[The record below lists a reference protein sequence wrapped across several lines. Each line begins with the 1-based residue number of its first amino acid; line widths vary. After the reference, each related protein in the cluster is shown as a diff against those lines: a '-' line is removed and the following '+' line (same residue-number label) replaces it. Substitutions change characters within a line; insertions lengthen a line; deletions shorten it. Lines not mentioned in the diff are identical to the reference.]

1 MDYGE
6 LRTAVLEGT
15 IDPLTSAEVALLF
28 RVNPRTVGTWK
39 QQGKIEGF
47 YTPGHRLRFKAE
59 QFRTMITEGTSP
71 GG

>member
-6 LRTAVLEGT
+6 LRTSVLEGI

-39 QQGKIEGF
+39 QRGKIEGF
-47 YTPGHRLRFKAE
+47 CTPGRRLRFKAE
-59 QFRTMITEGTSP
+59 QFRAMLTEGKSP